1 MITLMRHGGHRAR
14 PVRPG
19 LRAVM
24 LVTAAA
30 VMLPAAAAAM
40 PAAAAT
46 LAAASATG
54 PSRGR
59 AAHGTAAT
67 SWVISSVAGGVGP
80 SGPATSVA
88 VNFPCGLAVAA
99 GNLFIADRAE
109 FRKVSSTG
117 LQTTLAGT
125 GDAGPFQDGGLAGR
139 TSVGG
144 CGLAVDHSGN
154 LVVTD
159 AGHNMIR
166 VVPAKS
172 GTFYGRP
179 MAAGHIYTIAGDGA
193 GGFSG
198 DGGPATAAE
207 LSSPEAV
214 RLDAAGNL
222 VISDSGNNRLRVV
235 AERTGTFYGQPM
247 TAGDIYT
254 VAGGGTAQPG
264 DGGPATDALL
274 AGPAGLAVDATGNLV
289 FADTNEYRVQV
300 VAASNGTFYGQP
312 MTAGDIYTVA
322 GNGQYAFGGD
332 GGPAVNAKLAV
343 PNDVAVD
350 HAGNLVIADTGNHRV
365 RVVAASTGTFYG
377 QPMTAGDIYTVAG
390 SHFSGF
396 SGDGGPA
403 TAARLDQPWAVKV
416 DGAGNVLI
424 GDAYNERVRV
434 VAASTGTFYGQ
445 PMTAGDIY
453 TVAGNGTLGYSGDGH
468 PALQAQIYYP
478 QAVAVDPAGN
488 VVIAD
493 TDNERIR
500 VVAASNGTF
509 YGQPMTAGHIYTVA
523 GTGTSGYGG
532 DGGPA
537 AQAKV
542 KLPFGVAVDH
552 AGNVLIA
559 DSENDRI
566 RVVAATTGRFYGK
579 AMTAGDIYTV
589 AGDGHFGSA
598 GDGGPATKAEL
609 WFPAGVS
616 VDATG
621 NLLIADADN
630 SKVRVVAVKT
640 GTFYGVHMTAGDIY
654 TVAGDGGV
662 GYFGDGG
669 PATQAGLNAPF
680 GVAADQ
686 AGNAVIADT
695 GNNVIRVVAAKTGT
709 FYGKAMTAGDIYTV
723 VGDGYAG
730 FSGDGGPAA
739 KARISSPSQLAVD
752 AAGNLVIAASG
763 NGRIRVVAAKSGTF
777 YGVHM
782 TAGDIYT
789 VAGGAP
795 FGFSGDGGP
804 ATKAGIAPG
813 GVALNGVG
821 DLVIADTANYRI
833 RLVSG

>member
-1 MITLMRHGGHRAR
+1 MITLMRHGGHGAR
-14 PVRPG
+14 LLRPG
-19 LRAVM
+19 LRTVM
-24 LVTAAA
+24 LVTAVA
-30 VMLPAAAAAM
+30 MLPAAAA
-40 PAAAAT
+40 T
-46 LAAASATG
+46 SATG
-54 PSRGR
+54 SSRGQ

-88 VNFPCGLAVAA
+88 VNFPCGLAVAT
-99 GNLFIADRAE
+99 GNLFIAGRAT
-109 FRKVSSTG
+109 FWKVSSTG

-125 GDAGPFQDGGLAGR
+125 GDGGPFQDGGLASR

-154 LVVTD
+154 LMVTD
-159 AGHNMIR
+159 AQHNMIR
-166 VVPAKS
+166 VVPAKA
-172 GTFYGRP
+172 GTFYGQA
-179 MAAGHIYTIAGDGA
+179 MAAGHIYTIAGDGT

-207 LSSPEAV
+207 LSSPEAI
-214 RLDAAGNL
+214 RLDAVGNL
-222 VISDSGNNRLRVV
+222 VISDGGNNRLRVV
-235 AERTGTFYGQPM
+235 AERAGTFYGQHMTVGYIYTVAGGGTAFPGDGGPATSAELAGPAGLAVDAAGNLVFADTNAYRIQVVAASTGMFYGQPMTAGDIYTVAGTGQYAFGGDGGPAVKAKIAVPDDVAVDHTGNLVIADTGNNRVRVVAASTGMFYGQPM

-254 VAGGGTAQPG
+254 VAGG
-264 DGGPATDALL
+264 
-274 AGPAGLAVDATGNLV
+274 
-289 FADTNEYRVQV
+289 
-300 VAASNGTFYGQP
+300 
-312 MTAGDIYTVA
+312 
-322 GNGQYAFGGD
+322 
-332 GGPAVNAKLAV
+332 
-343 PNDVAVD
+343 
-350 HAGNLVIADTGNHRV
+350 
-365 RVVAASTGTFYG
+365 
-377 QPMTAGDIYTVAG
+377 
-390 SHFSGF
+390 HFRGF

-403 TAARLDQPWAVKV
+403 TAARLYQPWAVKV
-416 DGAGNVLI
+416 DGVGNVLI
-424 GDAYNERVRV
+424 GDAYNARVRV
-434 VAASTGTFYGQ
+434 VAVSAGMFYGQ

-493 TDNERIR
+493 TDNDRIR
-500 VVAASNGTF
+500 VVPAGTGTF
-509 YGQPMTAGHIYTVA
+509 FGQPMTAGDIYTVA
-523 GTGTSGYGG
+523 GTGTFGYGG

-537 AQAKV
+537 TQAKV
-542 KLPFGVAVDH
+542 RLPFGVAVDH

-559 DSENDRI
+559 DAQNQRI
-566 RVVAATTGRFYGK
+566 RLVAAKTGRFYGK
-579 AMTAGDIYTV
+579 AMTTGDIYTV

-630 SKVRVVAVKT
+630 SRIRVVAVKT
-640 GTFYGVHMTAGDIY
+640 GLFYGVHMTAGDIY
-654 TVAGDGGV
+654 TIAGGNGS

-669 PATQAGLNAPF
+669 PATQAGLDGPF
-680 GVAADQ
+680 GVAADH
-686 AGNAVIADT
+686 AGNMVISDT
-695 GNNVIRVVAAKTGT
+695 GNNVIRVVAAKTGR

-723 VGDGYAG
+723 VGDGYGG

-739 KARISSPSQLAVD
+739 KARISSPGQLAVD
-752 AAGNLVIAASG
+752 TAGNLVIAASG
-763 NGRIRVVAAKSGTF
+763 NNRIRVVAAESGTF

-789 VAGGAP
+789 VAGGGP
-795 FGFSGDGGP
+795 FGLSGDGGP
-804 ATKAGIAPG
+804 ATKAGLGGPG
-813 GVALNGVG
+813 GVALNGAG
-821 DLVIADTANYRI
+821 DLVIADTANHRI